1 MREAAANPAA
11 AGAETLLAAAEPEA
25 AAAPAAAEQSG
36 GCPDG
41 LLPAAAR
48 RPPLV
53 RLAAAAKRPPLLF
66 AAAYLAAVLWVA
78 LAFAQPEGTPA
89 PDYGEESSWDAL
101 PSTSDGADAVPAGCG
116 ENRQA
121 DAPVD
126 AFYVHPTS
134 FFSSRPNAAV
144 GDLRTNLVSAS
155 GLLQQAS
162 AFNGI
167 ARLYAPRYRQASQTI
182 QDADPLWNTP
192 FRNGSSAALQRSMDL
207 AFSDVVRAFE
217 EFLTAHNDGR
227 PFLLAAHSQG
237 AMHAKRLLA
246 HLGRRNPAVLERLV
260 AAYLP

>member
-25 AAAPAAAEQSG
+25 AAPAVAEQSGG

-41 LLPAAAR
+41 LAAAR
-48 RPPLV
+48 
-53 RLAAAAKRPPLLF
+53 RPPLLF
-66 AAAYLAAVLWVA
+66 AAAYLAAVLWLA

-116 ENRQA
+116 EDRQA
-121 DAPVD
+121 EAPVD

-162 AFNGI
+162 VFNGV
-167 ARLYAPRYRQASQTI
+167 ARIYAPRYRQASQTI

-192 FRNGSSAALQRSMDL
+192 FRNGSAALQQAMDL

-217 EFLTAHNDGR
+217 HFLTAHNAGR
-227 PFLLAAHSQG
+227 PFLLASHSQG
-237 AMHAKRLLA
+237 TMHAKRLLA